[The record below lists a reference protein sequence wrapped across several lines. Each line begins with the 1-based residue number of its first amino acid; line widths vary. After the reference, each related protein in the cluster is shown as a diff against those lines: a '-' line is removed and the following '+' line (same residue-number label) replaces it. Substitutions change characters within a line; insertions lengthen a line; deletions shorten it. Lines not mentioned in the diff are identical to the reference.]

1 MLLSVIK
8 VDVNCEELLNRAA
21 CSQSSSETCDEMLKK
36 ADLSQQVILY
46 TLMVNH
52 SANVSIILPSAVEL
66 LISQSCCHL
75 SSVMLFCLT
84 AVLPLFLTVVAY
96 ISHAAE

>member
-36 ADLSQQVILY
+36 ANLSQQVKA
-46 TLMVNH
+46 NH
-52 SANVSIILPSAVEL
+52 SANVSVIVTF
-66 LISQSCCHL
+66 CCRTL
-75 SSVMLFCLT
+75 D
-84 AVLPLFLTVVAY
+84 
-96 ISHAAE
+96 